1 MILVLAAMQQEFDAL
16 AKHLEN
22 SVSDYE
28 HDIKY
33 EKGYIG
39 DKEVILALT
48 GVGKVNA
55 TYTITTIFNHFPI
68 DYVINIGSAGGVL
81 TNREELDTL
90 DVVVST
96 CVSQHDL
103 DVTLAGREKGE
114 LENLS
119 KYTPATYEDS
129 WFDDLAEF
137 NHKIHFGTI
146 ASGDQFIGDLKKV
159 EEITNNFEDVLAVEM
174 EAGAIAQ
181 ICYRWRIPFI
191 VMRSIS
197 DVVGK
202 EVANHLQFE
211 EYLSQASA
219 NSAFIT
225 SQIIKKLRL

>member
-16 AKHLEN
+16 SKHLKN
-22 SVSDYE
+22 SISDYE

-39 DKEVILALT
+39 DKEVILVLT
-48 GVGKVNA
+48 GIGKVNA
-55 TYTITTIFNHFPI
+55 TYTITTMFNHFPI
-68 DYVINIGSAGGVL
+68 NFVINIGSAGGVL

-96 CVSQHDL
+96 KVAQHDL

-114 LENLS
+114 LDNHP
-119 KYTPATYEDS
+119 KYCQATFEDS
-129 WFDDLAEF
+129 WFNDLDEF
-137 NHKIHFGTI
+137 KHQIHFGTI
-146 ASGDQFIGDLKKV
+146 ASGDQFIGDIQRV
-159 EEITNNFEDVLAVEM
+159 EQITSDFEDVLAVEM

-181 ICYRWRIPFI
+181 ISNRWRIPFVI
-191 VMRSIS
+191 MRSIS

-211 EYLSQASA
+211 EYLEQASE

-225 SQIIKKLRL
+225 SEIIKKMVI